1 MAETKEIAAK
11 AGNITNNNIP
21 RSIVPFTGGVIVFV
35 YAFFWPEG
43 YGRWLG
49 TIVRAFREASGI

>member
-1 MAETKEIAAK
+1 MAIDKDKVTTEVRNTLYSRA
-11 AGNITNNNIP
+11 
-21 RSIVPFTGGVIVFV
+21 IVPFTGGLIVFV

-49 TIVRAFREASGI
+49 TIVRSFRDAAGF

>member
-1 MAETKEIAAK
+1 MSERAQK
-11 AGNITNNNIP
+11 AVEVTNYL
-21 RSIVPFTGGVIVFV
+21 RGRAIVPFTGGLIVFV

-49 TIVRAFREASGI
+49 TIVRSFRDAAGL